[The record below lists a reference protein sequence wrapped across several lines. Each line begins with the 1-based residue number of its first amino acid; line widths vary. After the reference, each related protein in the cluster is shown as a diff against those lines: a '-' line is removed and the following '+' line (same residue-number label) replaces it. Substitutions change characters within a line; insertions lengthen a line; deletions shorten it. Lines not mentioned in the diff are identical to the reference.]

1 MLPKQRTKT
10 LILCQKLLPNI
21 RGNQFSGY
29 TLIELLVVVAIIGI
43 LSAMVS
49 IGKSWYENPL
59 ADSRDR
65 VTGVLKAVRLKAMST
80 TSTYRV
86 RPDPANP
93 SQKLIVE
100 STKSGSC
107 DASTALRTATTASTQ
122 TLEVNSVNGFSMG
135 DKIKIGSGSAKDV
148 LSVNPDAQTL
158 QIGTPIGSIQA
169 VNTPVTMVKTWVN
182 DGIFMSEDL
191 TLKDDIT
198 MAGSGVTNWSVCV
211 NSQGFITFFD
221 GSNKMNGANLAVV
234 LTNTKTSEANQ
245 VTLYPGGAMDS
256 VDIN

>member
-1 MLPKQRTKT
+1 MSSKQRTKT

-21 RGNQFSGY
+21 RKNQFSGY
-29 TLIELLVVVAIIGI
+29 TLAELLVVVAIIGI

-59 ADSRDR
+59 ANSRDR

-107 DASTALRTATTASTQ
+107 DASTTLRTATTATTQ
-122 TLEVNSVNGFSMG
+122 TLELNSVNGFSMG
-135 DKIKIGSGSAKDV
+135 DKIKVGSGSAKDV

-169 VNTPVTMVKTWVN
+169 ADTPVTMVKDWVN
-182 DGIFMSEDL
+182 DSVFMPEDL
-191 TLKDDIT
+191 TLKDNIT
-198 MAGSGVTNWSVCV
+198 IAGSGVTNWSVCV

-221 GSNKMNGANLAVV
+221 GSNKMEGANLALV
-234 LTNTKTSEANQ
+234 LTDAQRSQGKQ
-245 VTLYPGGAMDS
+245 VTLYAGGAINS
-256 VDIN
+256 VEIN

>member
-1 MLPKQRTKT
+1 MSSKQRTKT

-21 RGNQFSGY
+21 RKNQFSGY
-29 TLIELLVVVAIIGI
+29 TLAELLVIVAIIGI
-43 LSAMVS
+43 LAAIAS

-65 VTGVLKAVRLKAMST
+65 VTGILKAVRLKAMST

-86 RPDPANP
+86 RPDPSNP
-93 SQKLIVE
+93 TTKLKVE

-107 DASTALRTATTASTQ
+107 DASTTLKTATTASTQ
-122 TLEVNSVNGFSMG
+122 TLEVVSVNGFSMG
-135 DKIKIGSGSAKDV
+135 DKIKVGSGSVKDV
-148 LSVNPDAQTL
+148 LSINPDDQTL

-169 VNTPVTMVKTWVN
+169 VNTPVTMVKDWVN

-198 MAGSGVTNWSVCV
+198 IAGSGVTNWSVCV

-221 GSNKMNGANLAVV
+221 GSNKIEGVNLALI
-234 LTNTKTSEANQ
+234 LTDAQSSQGKQ
-245 VTLYPGGAMDS
+245 VTLYAGGAINS
-256 VDIN
+256 IDIN

>member
-1 MLPKQRTKT
+1 MSSKQRTKT

-21 RGNQFSGY
+21 RKNQFSGY
-29 TLIELLVVVAIIGI
+29 TLAELLVVVAIIGI
-43 LSAMVS
+43 LAAIAS

-59 ADSRDR
+59 ANSRDR

-107 DASTALRTATTASTQ
+107 DASTTLRTATTATTQ
-122 TLEVNSVNGFSMG
+122 TVEVNSVNGFSMG

-158 QIGTPIGSIQA
+158 QILSLIHI
-169 VNTPVTMVKTWVN
+169 
-182 DGIFMSEDL
+182 
-191 TLKDDIT
+191 
-198 MAGSGVTNWSVCV
+198 
-211 NSQGFITFFD
+211 
-221 GSNKMNGANLAVV
+221 
-234 LTNTKTSEANQ
+234 
-245 VTLYPGGAMDS
+245 
-256 VDIN
+256 

>member
-1 MLPKQRTKT
+1 MSSKQRTKT
-10 LILCQKLLPNI
+10 LILCQKLLLNI
-21 RGNQFSGY
+21 RRSQFSGY
-29 TLIELLVVVAIIGI
+29 TLVELLAVVAIIGI

-59 ADSRDR
+59 ANSRDR

-86 RPDPANP
+86 RPDSANP

-100 STKSGSC
+100 STQSGSC
-107 DASTALRTATTASTQ
+107 DASTTLRTATTASTQ

-169 VNTPVTMVKTWVN
+169 VNTPVTMVKNWVN

-198 MAGSGVTNWSVCV
+198 MAGSGVTNWSVCI

-234 LTNTKTSEANQ
+234 LTNAKTSQVNQ
-245 VTLYPGGAMDS
+245 VTLYAGGAMDS

>member
-1 MLPKQRTKT
+1 MSSKQRTKT

-21 RGNQFSGY
+21 RKNQFSGY
-29 TLIELLVVVAIIGI
+29 TLAELLVVVAIIGI
-43 LSAMVS
+43 LAAIAS

-65 VTGVLKAVRLKAMST
+65 VTGILKAVRLKAMST

-86 RPDPANP
+86 RPDPSNP
-93 SQKLIVE
+93 TTKLKVE
-100 STKSGSC
+100 STQSGSC
-107 DASTALRTATTASTQ
+107 DASTTLKEEATSTD
-122 TLEVNSVNGFSMG
+122 TSLSVNSVDGFSIG
-135 DKIKIGSGSAKDV
+135 DKIQIGGVSAKDIIA
-148 LSVNPDAQTL
+148 VNPDDQTL

-169 VNTPVTMVKTWVN
+169 VNTSVTMVKNWVN

-198 MAGSGVTNWSVCV
+198 IAGSGVTNWSVCV
-211 NSQGFITFFD
+211 NSQGFVTFFD

-234 LTNTKTSEANQ
+234 LTNTKTSQANQ
-245 VTLYPGGAMDS
+245 VTLYAGGAIDS

>member
-1 MLPKQRTKT
+1 MSSKQRTKT

-21 RGNQFSGY
+21 RKNQFSGY
-29 TLIELLVVVAIIGI
+29 TLAELLVVVAIIGI
-43 LSAMVS
+43 LAAIAS

-65 VTGVLKAVRLKAMST
+65 VTGILKNVRLKAMST

-86 RPDPANP
+86 RPDPSNP
-93 SQKLIVE
+93 TTKLKVE

-107 DASTALRTATTASTQ
+107 DASTTLKTATTASTQ
-122 TLEVNSVNGFSMG
+122 TLEVVSVNGFSMG
-135 DKIKIGSGSAKDV
+135 DKIKVGSGSVKDV
-148 LSVNPDAQTL
+148 LSVNPDDQTL

-169 VNTPVTMVKTWVN
+169 VNTPVTMVKDWVN

-198 MAGSGVTNWSVCV
+198 IAGSGVTNWSVCV

-221 GSNKMNGANLAVV
+221 GSNKMEGVNLALI
-234 LTNTKTSEANQ
+234 LTDAQSSQGKQ
-245 VTLYPGGAMDS
+245 VTLYAGGAINS
-256 VDIN
+256 VEIN

>member
-1 MLPKQRTKT
+1 MSSKQRTKT

-21 RGNQFSGY
+21 RKNQFSGY
-29 TLIELLVVVAIIGI
+29 TLAELLVIVAIIGI
-43 LSAMVS
+43 LAAIAS

-65 VTGVLKAVRLKAMST
+65 VTGILKAVRLKAMST

-86 RPDPANP
+86 RPDPSNP
-93 SQKLIVE
+93 TTKLKVE
-100 STKSGSC
+100 SAKSGSC
-107 DASTALRTATTASTQ
+107 DASTTLRTATVAADQS
-122 TLEVNSVNGFSMG
+122 LNVNSVNGFAMG
-135 DKIKIGSGSAKDV
+135 DKIKVGSGSAKDV

-169 VNTPVTMVKTWVN
+169 ANTSVTMVKDWVN

-191 TLKDDIT
+191 ILEDNIT
-198 MAGSGVTNWSVCV
+198 IAGSGVTNWSVCV
-211 NSQGFITFFD
+211 NSQGFVTFFD

-234 LTNTKTSEANQ
+234 LTNTKTSQANQ
-245 VTLYPGGAMDS
+245 VTLYAGGAIDS

>member
-1 MLPKQRTKT
+1 MSSKQRTKT

-21 RGNQFSGY
+21 RKNQFSGY
-29 TLIELLVVVAIIGI
+29 TLAELLVVVAIIGI
-43 LSAMVS
+43 LAAMVS

-59 ADSRDR
+59 ANSRDR
-65 VTGVLKAVRLKAMST
+65 VTGILKAVRLKAMST

-107 DASTALRTATTASTQ
+107 DASTTLRTATTASTQ

-135 DKIKIGSGSAKDV
+135 DKIKVGSGSAKDV

-169 VNTPVTMVKTWVN
+169 VNTPVTMVKDWVN
-182 DGIFMSEDL
+182 DSIFMSEDL
-191 TLKDDIT
+191 TVEDDIT

>member
-1 MLPKQRTKT
+1 MSSKQRTKT

-21 RGNQFSGY
+21 RKNQFSGY
-29 TLIELLVVVAIIGI
+29 TLAELLVVVAIIGI
-43 LSAMVS
+43 LAAIAS

-65 VTGVLKAVRLKAMST
+65 VTGILKTVRLKAMST

-86 RPDPANP
+86 RPDPSNP
-93 SQKLIVE
+93 TTKLKVE

-107 DASTALRTATTASTQ
+107 DASTTLKTATTASTQ
-122 TLEVNSVNGFSMG
+122 TLEVVSVNGFSMG
-135 DKIKIGSGSAKDV
+135 DKIKVGSGSVKDV
-148 LSVNPDAQTL
+148 LSVNPDDQTL

-169 VNTPVTMVKTWVN
+169 VNTPVTMVKDWVN

-198 MAGSGVTNWSVCV
+198 IAGSGVTNWSVCV

-221 GSNKMNGANLAVV
+221 GSNKMEGVNLALI
-234 LTNTKTSEANQ
+234 LTDAQSSQGKQ
-245 VTLYPGGAMDS
+245 VTLYAGGAINS
-256 VDIN
+256 VEIN

>member
-1 MLPKQRTKT
+1 MSSKQKTKT
-10 LILCQKLLPNI
+10 LILCQTILLNI
-21 RGNQFSGY
+21 KRKQFSGH
-29 TLIELLVVVAIIGI
+29 TLAELLVIVAIIGI
-43 LSAMVS
+43 LAAIAS

-59 ADSRDR
+59 ANSRDR

-100 STKSGSC
+100 SSKSGSC
-107 DASTALRTATTASTQ
+107 DASTTLRTATTANTQ

-135 DKIKIGSGSAKDV
+135 DKIKIGSSSAKDV

-158 QIGTPIGSIQA
+158 QIGTPIASIQA
-169 VNTPVTMVKTWVN
+169 VNTPVTMVKDWVN
-182 DGIFMSEDL
+182 DNVFMPEDL

-198 MAGSGVTNWSVCV
+198 IAGSGITNWSVCV

-221 GSNKMNGANLAVV
+221 GSNKMEGANLALV
-234 LTNTKTSEANQ
+234 LTDAQRSQGKQ
-245 VTLYPGGAMDS
+245 VTLYAGGAINS
-256 VDIN
+256 VEIN

>member
-1 MLPKQRTKT
+1 MSPKQRTKKPT
-10 LILCQKLLPNI
+10 LYQKILSNI

-29 TLIELLVVVAIIGI
+29 TLAELLVVVAIIGI

-245 VTLYPGGAMDS
+245 VTLYSGGAMDS

>member
-1 MLPKQRTKT
+1 MSSKQRTKT

-21 RGNQFSGY
+21 RENQFSGY

-59 ADSRDR
+59 ANSRDR

-107 DASTALRTATTASTQ
+107 DASTTLKEEAASTD
-122 TLEVNSVNGFSMG
+122 TSLSVNSVNGFSMG
-135 DKIKIGSGSAKDV
+135 DKIKIGSGSVKDV

-158 QIGTPIGSIQA
+158 QIGTPIDSIQA
-169 VNTPVTMVKTWVN
+169 VNTPVTMVKDWVN
-182 DGIFMSEDL
+182 DSVFMPEDL
-191 TLKDDIT
+191 TLKDNIT
-198 MAGSGVTNWSVCV
+198 IAGSGVTNWSVCV

-221 GSNKMNGANLAVV
+221 GSNKMEGANLALV
-234 LTNTKTSEANQ
+234 LTDAQRSQGKQ
-245 VTLYPGGAMDS
+245 VTLYAGGAINS
-256 VDIN
+256 VEIN

>member
-1 MLPKQRTKT
+1 MSPKQRTKKPT
-10 LILCQKLLPNI
+10 LYQKILSNI

-29 TLIELLVVVAIIGI
+29 TLAELLVVVAIIGI

>member
-1 MLPKQRTKT
+1 MLSKQKTKT
-10 LILCQKLLPNI
+10 LILCQTILLNI
-21 RGNQFSGY
+21 KRNQFSGH
-29 TLIELLVVVAIIGI
+29 TLAELLVIVAIIGI
-43 LSAMVS
+43 LAAIAS

-59 ADSRDR
+59 ANSRDR
-65 VTGVLKAVRLKAMST
+65 VTGILKAVRLKAMST

-86 RPDPANP
+86 RPDPNNP
-93 SQKLIVE
+93 TTKLKVE

-107 DASTALRTATTASTQ
+107 DASTTLKEEAASTD
-122 TLEVNSVNGFSMG
+122 TSLSVNSVDGFSMG
-135 DKIKIGSGSAKDV
+135 DKIKVGSGSVKDV

-158 QIGTPIGSIQA
+158 QIGTSIGSIEA
-169 VNTPVTMVKTWVN
+169 VNTPVTMVKDWVN
-182 DGIFMSEDL
+182 DSIFMSEDL
-191 TLKDDIT
+191 NLEDDIT

-234 LTNTKTSEANQ
+234 LTNTKTSQANQ
-245 VTLYPGGAMDS
+245 VTLYAGGAIDS